1 MDTKLIKP
9 PETNVVQEEEE
20 EEGAVMSFL
29 DHLEELRTRLFR
41 AVIAIAIGMLISTVF
56 TNPVLNAIKET
67 YGDNLQIL
75 EPTDSIVIFFR
86 VALMLGAILASPI
99 ITYQIFMFI
108 LPGLTRKEKRW
119 VLMALPGTTALFLFG
134 LVFTWVILVPAYVN
148 FLKGFQ
154 SDVFRINWT
163 ADSYVGFLTAVLFW
177 HAAVFE
183 TPLVFFILG
192 RLGAVTAGSM
202 LRYWRHAVVAAT
214 AISAFITPTTDPL
227 TMLVITII
235 LVALYGVSVLLVGI
249 TTGFRRQTA

>member
-29 DHLEELRTRLFR
+29 DNLEELRTRLFR

-134 LVFTWVILVPAYVN
+134 LVFTWVILVPAYV
-148 FLKGFQ
+148 
-154 SDVFRINWT
+154 S
-163 ADSYVGFLTAVLFW
+163 FLTAVLFW